1 MGTLKIFDL
10 NQYKIKN
17 NLSVFVET
25 GTYMG
30 DSLDY
35 ASSFGFEDMYS
46 IELLDKFYNLCTQ
59 RFSKNRQIKLIKN
72 NSIDGLIE
80 LLPQLTKKNCLFWLD
95 AHLPDFYDNS
105 FGNDY
110 LNNKE
115 IFIPL
120 EKELRIIKES
130 KNIENDVFIIDDLR
144 IYEKGNYQSGNWD
157 GVLKNEKTS
166 SGVNF
171 IYDILS
177 DTHTIV
183 KDYRHEGY
191 IICQPKKNL

>member
-1 MGTLKIFDL
+1 
-10 NQYKIKN
+10 
-17 NLSVFVET
+17 
-25 GTYMG
+25 
-30 DSLDY
+30 
-35 ASSFGFEDMYS
+35 
-46 IELLDKFYNLCTQ
+46 
-59 RFSKNRQIKLIKN
+59 
-72 NSIDGLIE
+72 
-80 LLPQLTKKNCLFWLD
+80 LFWLD